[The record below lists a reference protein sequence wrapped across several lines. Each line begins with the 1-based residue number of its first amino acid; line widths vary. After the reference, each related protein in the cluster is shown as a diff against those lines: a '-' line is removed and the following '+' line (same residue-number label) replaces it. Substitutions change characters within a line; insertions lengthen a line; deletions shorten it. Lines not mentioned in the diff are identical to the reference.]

1 MIFTRPHR
9 WNPQLHLYLALLIL
23 HGASAADARSDDAS
37 AYAFAA
43 HVPQAARR
51 AAQQHLTNAVQ
62 LAARY
67 KSVHEHTLRLRLRNA
82 DLRAARVRTNLRQ
95 YRRVVAAR
103 VRAHAPLLASDDE
116 RDGEAAEH
124 GEQGVSEGEG
134 EGGGG
139 GGGGGGEAAPSS
151 SSSRSSSDDSDTDIE
166 AALEN
171 GFGSDA
177 DESPDEALP
186 VHGPEPAPDAADEA
200 PASPRE
206 ASPSPEH
213 GGAPAADAPTFL
225 FPANDWAASVARL
238 YLDAIK

>member
-23 HGASAADARSDDAS
+23 HGASADVRTDDAS

-67 KSVHEHTLRLRLRNA
+67 KSVHEHTLRLRVRNA
-82 DLRAARVRTNLRQ
+82 DLRTARVRTNLRK

-103 VRAHAPLLASDDE
+103 MRAHAPLLVSDDE
-116 RDGEAAEH
+116 RDGEAEH
-124 GEQGVSEGEG
+124 GEQGASEGERD
-134 EGGGG
+134 
-139 GGGGGGEAAPSS
+139 EAAPSS
-151 SSSRSSSDDSDTDIE
+151 SSSHSSSGDSDTDIE
-166 AALEN
+166 AALES

-200 PASPRE
+200 PPSPRE

-213 GGAPAADAPTFL
+213 GDAQAADAPTFL

-238 YLDAIK
+238 YLEAIK